1 MKKILIICLILLTDG
16 FMYAQKKILIVGDSW
31 AETIWRTNAFDPV
44 LQEYGFPAGLTEGG
58 EGDKKEGTL
67 IAIGG
72 SRADQWAQ
80 NHLDWQ
86 GRIKSLITEN
96 PSVSI
101 IHLII
106 GGNDFLNIVSKSNV
120 MELSPAMRDR
130 QWEVIKNNIRQ
141 LVDYCLGLK
150 PDLKVLICDYDYL
163 NIQNARK
170 IYGYDFG
177 GMNQAQLNQA
187 FRELGLKKK
196 EIAEESERCFYIEN
210 WGVLNEYYK
219 RQQGI
224 CPSEGTDS
232 LNIYLPE
239 KADIGDGIHINIEAH
254 QVILRRAVTLFYLKF
269 LKSDTQK

>member
-1 MKKILIICLILLTDG
+1 MKKFLIIFLLLLAG
-16 FMYAQKKILIVGDSW
+16 SFMYAQKKILIVGDSW
-31 AETIWRTNAFDPV
+31 AETIWRANAFDAV
-44 LQEYGFPAGLTEGG
+44 LQEYGFQAGLTEGG
-58 EGDKKEGTL
+58 AGSKKEGTL
-67 IAIGG
+67 TAIGG

-96 PSVSI
+96 PSVST

-150 PDLKVLICDYDYL
+150 PDLKVLISDYDYL

-177 GMNQAQLNQA
+177 GMSQAQLNQA

-196 EIAEESERCFYIEN
+196 EIAKETERCSYIEN
-210 WGVLNEYYK
+210 WGVLNNYYNK
-219 RQQGI
+219 EKPDGKDD
-224 CPSEGTDS
+224 PD
-232 LNIYLPE
+232 LPMP
-239 KADIGDGIHINIEAH
+239 AQSDIGDGIHPNVEAH
-254 QVILRRAVTLFYLKF
+254 QILLRRAVDLFYRKNL
-269 LKSDTQK
+269 